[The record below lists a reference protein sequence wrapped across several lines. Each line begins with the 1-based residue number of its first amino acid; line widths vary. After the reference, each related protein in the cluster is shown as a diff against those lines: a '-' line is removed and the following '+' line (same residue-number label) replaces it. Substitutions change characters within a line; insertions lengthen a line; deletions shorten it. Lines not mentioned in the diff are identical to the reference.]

1 MSGRE
6 LEVAILELGSAGDG
20 VAQVLDGRIFVPS
33 ALPGERWRVRLERKI
48 PEGWNAMPLECL
60 VEMPRATPCCP
71 HFGRCGGCR
80 LQHLPDAL
88 YQAQRSS
95 RIATAL
101 RRRGLPADA
110 MGEVRTAPLASRRRL
125 RLGLA
130 RGTGGLTLGLR
141 QRASH
146 RLEPIGIC
154 PVARPVLAAL
164 LPRLAGALGE
174 ALGRPEPGEVSLTL
188 TEAGIDLL
196 LHARRPS
203 RAVERE
209 RLAAMADRLDL
220 GRVGWDA
227 GEPDPV
233 VTRRQPYVRLGGVPV
248 EVPLGAFLQATE
260 FGEGE
265 LGSAVTQWTG
275 GAARVLDLYA
285 GLGTLTLGLAH
296 QLSRLHAVE
305 GNAASATAL
314 RRAAAAARLAA
325 VEVSCRDLTRR
336 PLTGAELAGW
346 DVVVLDPPR
355 AGAVEQVREL
365 ANAAVRCIVYA
376 SCSPESFARDARL
389 LVDSGFELQELRP
402 IDQFRYAA
410 EVELIARFVRRGTRE
425 RP

>member
-1 MSGRE
+1 VSGRE

-20 VAQVLDGRIFVPS
+20 VAQEPDGRIFVPS

-48 PEGWNAMPLECL
+48 PEGWSATPLDCL
-60 VEMPRATPCCP
+60 ARMPRATPCCP

-88 YQAQRSS
+88 YLTQRRQ

-101 RRRGLPADA
+101 RRRGLPEAA
-110 MGEVRTAPLASRRRL
+110 VGEVRVAPLASRRRL
-125 RLGLA
+125 RLGLS
-130 RGTGGLTLGLR
+130 RSTGGLTLGLR

-146 RLEPIGIC
+146 RLEPIGVC
-154 PVARPVLAAL
+154 PVARPELAAL
-164 LPRLAGALGE
+164 LPRLGGDLGR

-188 TEAGIDLL
+188 TEGGVDLL

-203 RAVERE
+203 RAVERQ

-227 GEPDPV
+227 GEPEPV
-233 VTRRQPYVRLGGVPV
+233 LTRRQPYVRLGGVPV
-248 EVPLGAFLQATE
+248 EVPLGAFLQATG

-265 LGSAVTQWTG
+265 LGSAVAQWTG

-285 GLGTLTLGLAH
+285 GLGTLTLGIARR
-296 QLSRLHAVE
+296 LSRLHAVE
-305 GNAASATAL
+305 GNAASAIAL
-314 RRAAAAARLAA
+314 RRAAAGERLAT
-325 VEVSCRDLTRR
+325 VEVSCRDLSRQ
-336 PLTGAELAGW
+336 PLTGPELAGW

-355 AGAVEQVREL
+355 AGASEQVREL
-365 ANAAVRCIVYA
+365 ASATVGCIVYA

-389 LVDSGFELQELRP
+389 LVDGGYELLELRP

-410 EVELIARFVRRGTRE
+410 EVELIARFVRRGAGE